1 MEFGLYEIFAF
12 LLCALMVSLVAFGFS
27 TVM

>member
-1 MEFGLYEIFAF
+1 MAFGLYELFAF
-12 LLCALMVSLVAFGFS
+12 LFCALMVSLVAFGFS

>member
-12 LLCALMVSLVAFGFS
+12 LLCALMVGVVGYGVS
-27 TVM
+27 TIM